1 MRRMVGL
8 VFVSS
13 VLVVAGKTTVQKP
26 QVDVPA
32 SFRNQGSAVPY
43 SGVQWWKSFGD
54 PLLDELMDRASTANL
69 DVRKAAARLTEAEA
83 LRGNTK
89 SSLLPSLDSS
99 TSTSRLRGGFNQGV
113 VRVPNAPGAPQ
124 NGTFGSPFGTS
135 VRASGFTIRC

>member
-1 MRRMVGL
+1 MRRMVAL

-13 VLVVAGKTTVQKP
+13 ALVVAGKTPVQKP

-54 PLLDELMDRASTANL
+54 PLLDELMDRASSANL

-89 SSLLPSLDSS
+89 SSLLPSLDST
-99 TSTSRLRGGFNQGV
+99 TSTSRLRRGFNQGIV
-113 VRVPNAPGAPQ
+113 PLPNAPGAPQ
-124 NGTFGSPFGTS
+124 SGTLVSPFATS
-135 VRASGFTIRC
+135 VRSS